1 MVVDLHDLAM
11 VEDIK
16 GAKPSGTDAKPPDS
30 PDPVVVG
37 AQTTSQAPSQASI
50 WNTKNFGWRLGGDL
64 TAAASAA
71 VMVAPIITIID
82 KYVPTILMSQFS
94 PIKN

>member
-1 MVVDLHDLAM
+1 MVVNLHDLAM
-11 VEDIK
+11 VEDIR
-16 GAKPSGTDAKPPDS
+16 GAKPPGIDAKPPDS
-30 PDPVVVG
+30 PDPVVAG
-37 AQTTSQAPSQASI
+37 AKTTSQAPSQASV
-50 WNTKNFGWRLGGDL
+50 WNTKNFGWRLGADL

-71 VMVAPIITIID
+71 VMVAPVITIID